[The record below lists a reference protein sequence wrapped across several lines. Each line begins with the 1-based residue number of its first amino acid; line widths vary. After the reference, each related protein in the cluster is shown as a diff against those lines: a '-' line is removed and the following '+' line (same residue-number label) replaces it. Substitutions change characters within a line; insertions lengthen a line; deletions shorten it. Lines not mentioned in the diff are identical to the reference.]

1 MKLGQKKI
9 LPWAATSLIAFTN
22 FAYADGDNAQ
32 MRNLENR
39 VAALEQRK
47 GGSGMINPQGR
58 PQIKDGADLFLDA
71 DLIYWNAHENG
82 LQVAVE
88 NEGSSH
94 NLSDSEAKTLHGKWN
109 VGFRAGIGYNTPHDG
124 WDLRLTW
131 LRFTD
136 NGHKRAHVDND
147 DAIYPT
153 RLHPAQISSLPGA
166 LSLPFSDAATKFKSA
181 WHLRLNQ
188 LDLDLG
194 REFFVSK
201 WLTLRPHFGL
211 RTDWIRQSLEADYK
225 NFENQPLPNQTEA
238 ELKDRWWGMGLEGGL
253 DTQWGLGGGWSIFGD
268 ISAAIIYG
276 FHHMKY
282 ETEDETTEV
291 EFVDM
296 AYRYRI
302 SHPILDLEMGLR
314 WDNMFSNDR
323 FHLGLQV
330 GWEHHI
336 YFSQNQFPIFVDDIS
351 LGSFVQNQGDLTL
364 QGWTFSARF
373 DF

>member
-1 MKLGQKKI
+1 MKCNLKQ
-9 LPWAATSLIAFTN
+9 LLALAMTSLAMYTSAI
-22 FAYADGDNAQ
+22 YADGDTAQ
-32 MRNLENR
+32 VRNLENR
-39 VAALEQRK
+39 VTALEQRK
-47 GGSGMINPQGR
+47 GASGMINPQGR
-58 PQIKDGADLFLDA
+58 PQIRDGADLFVFG

-82 LQVAVE
+82 LQVAVK
-88 NEGSSH
+88 NEGSTT
-94 NLSDSEAKTLHGKWN
+94 NLSDSKVKTIHGKWN
-109 VGFRAGIGYNTPHDG
+109 VGFRTGIGYNTMHDG

-136 NGHKRAHVDND
+136 NGHNNNHIHGRN
-147 DAIYPT
+147 AIYPT
-153 RLHPAQISSLPGA
+153 RVHPAE
-166 LSLPFSDAATKFKSA
+166 LPFFSPGFTKLKSA

-211 RTDWIRQSLEADYK
+211 RTDWIRQTLEADYTGPS
-225 NFENQPLPNQTEA
+225 NRPFANRFET
-238 ELKDRWWGMGLEGGL
+238 ELKDHWWGLGLEGGF
-253 DTQWGLGGGWSIFGD
+253 DTQWGLGNGWSIFGD
-268 ISAAIIYG
+268 LSAAIIYG

-282 ETEDETTEV
+282 ETEAQPTNVD
-291 EFVDM
+291 VDM
-296 AYRYRI
+296 ADRYRV

-323 FHLGLQV
+323 FHLGLQI

-336 YFSQNQFPIFVDDIS
+336 YFSQNQFPLFVDNAS
-351 LGSFVQNQGDLTL
+351 LGSFVANQGDLTL